1 MNVTGVRTRPI
12 ELIRPHGELRGIGRV
27 ESGADGGAP
36 PRPHAGAVSMVQAQ
50 MLARAQASAMATHPG
65 AQATAANPPRG
76 ERIDFQA

>member
-1 MNVTGVRTRPI
+1 MNVTGVRTPPI

-36 PRPHAGAVSMVQAQ
+36 PRPNGAVSMIQAQ
-50 MLARAQASAMATHPG
+50 MLARAQASPLATNPG

-76 ERIDFQA
+76 ERIDVRA